1 MPPRQEQ
8 NLNQNLQRLD
18 PLGLTCRAVPRLIV
32 SCAPFR
38 GHTQSR
44 LTAFL
49 SAADGEDPEHHQQE
63 AQHLERD
70 RGGSKQPPNEQ
81 RRQGQVGHWTETQ
94 IHRRPISNLAPHLT
108 SPASQTLPSLPSPNA
123 TVVQSLP
130 CCSQA
135 WAEAARP
142 WARPCPYKYRLRL
155 PPRCSGCA
163 QPPPPTSS

>member
-38 GHTQSR
+38 GHTQSQHSCQQQTR
-44 LTAFL
+44 RIQSITNRRHSTWRGIEAAANSPPTS
-49 SAADGEDPEHHQQE
+49 SA
-63 AQHLERD
+63 
-70 RGGSKQPPNEQ
+70 
-81 RRQGQVGHWTETQ
+81 RRARWGTGTETQ